1 MIVHRVGPIKRIMEA
16 FFEWMN
22 QARSDATLM
31 ALYSGIIS
39 WGDIP
44 VDEPLILEEVVVET
58 TEESSDIRVTVYNA
72 VTQEQ

>member
-1 MIVHRVGPIKRIMEA
+1 MEA

-31 ALYSGIIS
+31 ALYSRIIS
-39 WGDIP
+39 WADIP
-44 VDEPLILEEVVVET
+44 MNEPLILEEVVVET
-58 TEESSDIRVTVYNA
+58 TEESSDIRVTTYNA

>member
-1 MIVHRVGPIKRIMEA
+1 MIAHRVGPITRIMEA

-31 ALYSGIIS
+31 ALYSRIIS
-39 WGDIP
+39 WADIP
-44 VDEPLILEEVVVET
+44 MNEPLILEEVVVET
-58 TEESSDIRVTVYNA
+58 TEESSDIRVTTYNA